1 MDFRRSGPLDE
12 RRRRVLMDEI
22 ATPADA
28 ENSDAFAGASAKG
41 PVRAYHETVLTHRQ
55 PKVTDLLPVRPLAVV
70 ACLVLGLGGIA
81 AIQAIHVQIATLKP
95 SPTLASLTA
104 LDARHRGSLDDWYA
118 SAMLTASAALAAL
131 IFGIRSHR
139 VDDYRGRYRVWLT
152 AAAALLW
159 LSLDAATGIH
169 EAVGM
174 ALYYLVKR
182 GPWEQIPAEALS
194 SGCTYAWL
202 IVYAIVFGAL
212 GLRLALEIWPSRL
225 GSLALVCAGA
235 LYVTTALLELNV
247 LHAPATLPAG
257 AANSTAI
264 LLAHFSLLTAIGFF
278 ARHVL
283 LDAGGRLKVYID
295 PHRKAK
301 SKKAKPAKAR
311 AAAAE
316 PATTSS
322 STKSTSAAP
331 TAAST
336 AAAKPALA
344 ATYHEDDD
352 EEDDDSD
359 DARYEGL
366 SRSERRRMKKL
377 ARREQRR
384 AA

>member
-1 MDFRRSGPLDE
+1 MRSCS
-12 RRRRVLMDEI
+12 V
-22 ATPADA
+22 
-28 ENSDAFAGASAKG
+28 
-41 PVRAYHETVLTHRQ
+41 
-55 PKVTDLLPVRPLAVV
+55 
-70 ACLVLGLGGIA
+70 
-81 AIQAIHVQIATLKP
+81 
-95 SPTLASLTA
+95 
-104 LDARHRGSLDDWYA
+104 
-118 SAMLTASAALAAL
+118 
-131 IFGIRSHR
+131 
-139 VDDYRGRYRVWLT
+139 
-152 AAAALLW
+152 
-159 LSLDAATGIH
+159 
-169 EAVGM
+169 
-174 ALYYLVKR
+174 
-182 GPWEQIPAEALS
+182 
-194 SGCTYAWL
+194 
-202 IVYAIVFGAL
+202 
-212 GLRLALEIWPSRL
+212 RLACGWRWRFWPSRL

-235 LYVTTALLELNV
+235 LYVTTALLTAQRATRTGDIARRRRQFDG
-247 LHAPATLPAG
+247 HPARALF
-257 AANSTAI
+257 AADRDW
-264 LLAHFSLLTAIGFF
+264 LF

-377 ARREQRR
+377 ARREQRC